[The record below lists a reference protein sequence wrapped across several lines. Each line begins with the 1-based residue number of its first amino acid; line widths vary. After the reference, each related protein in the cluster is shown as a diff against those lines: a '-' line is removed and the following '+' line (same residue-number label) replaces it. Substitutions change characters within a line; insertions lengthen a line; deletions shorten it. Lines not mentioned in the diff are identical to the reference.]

1 MAEIKINGKTV
12 VTQTGNAEP
21 LIGGNVLMHSNAINT
36 ALSGATFP
44 AGHVVQVVHV
54 QKSSTWSY
62 ATGSGSDN
70 YGSITG
76 LAPTITPLYSN
87 SKILIYVNLYI
98 GTSNYQTKYRILKN
112 GNSLTNLLGDAEG
125 GRPQSVGNVIN
136 YDNDSTTM
144 RYSLV
149 MLTGIHQDISSST
162 NQLTYQIQAASY
174 NGNAVY
180 LNRSYNWQSNAASG
194 YDAVPSSTVTLME
207 IKS

>member
-21 LIGGNVLMHSNAINT
+21 LIGGNVLMHNDVLANS
-36 ALSGATFP
+36 TFP
-44 AGHVVQVVHV
+44 AGHVIQVVHV

-76 LAPTITPLYSN
+76 LAPTITPLYSD

-125 GRPQSVGNVIN
+125 GRPQSVGTVIN
-136 YDNDSTTM
+136 YDNDSTTQK
-144 RYSLV
+144 YSLV
-149 MLTGIHQDISSST
+149 MLTGIHQDISNST
-162 NQLTYQIQAASY
+162 NQLTYQIQAAAY
-174 NGNAVY
+174 NGHTVY
-180 LNRSYNWQSNAASG
+180 LNRSYNWQIAATGG

>member
-1 MAEIKINGKTV
+1 MANIILNGKTV
-12 VTQTGNAEP
+12 VTQTGNDEP
-21 LIGGNVLMHSNAINT
+21 VLGSNVILTNDSLA
-36 ALSGATFP
+36 SATFP
-44 AGHVVQVVHV
+44 AGHVIQVVHA

-62 ATGSGSDN
+62 TAGSGPDN

-76 LAPTITPLYSN
+76 LAPAITPLYSD

-136 YDNDSTTM
+136 YDNDGTTM
-144 RYSLV
+144 GYSLV
-149 MLTGIHQDISSST
+149 MLTGIHQDISNST
-162 NQLTYQIQAASY
+162 NQLTYQIQAAAY
-174 NGNAVY
+174 NGTIVY
-180 LNRSYNWQSNAASG
+180 LNRNHNWQNSPTGG

>member
-1 MAEIKINGKTV
+1 
-12 VTQTGNAEP
+12 